1 VFQTTIIARGE
12 VYLSEED
19 RQLLRNE
26 PEYVRKRYR
35 AVARTLAPID
45 LARITREDAAKLICR
60 SKRRLQ
66 RIVKRFRE
74 EGIPGLRFR
83 STRPHTTP
91 KNKTPEDIE
100 RRVIE
105 VRKATGFG
113 SEQLATIVNESL
125 EMEARTPIT
134 DTTCYNILVRNGLV
148 EAERRVMK
156 RYKTFEWGH
165 HPDELIQSDLT
176 EFNGLPILTM
186 EDDHSREGWAGR
198 IDDATDDMVVDG
210 MTCLHPHV
218 YENLLT
224 DNGKQFCRMN
234 SAMRRYCES
243 HVTGKHIWSSVHHPQ
258 TLGKLS
264 AFQKGLKRF
273 LIHRLGRST
282 DKDAIDECIRVYVDW
297 HNNGLKVRTTKCY
310 PEERYSGMRDP
321 HWYER
326 LVKALKLEW
335 MLPLPAHG
343 G

>member
-1 VFQTTIIARGE
+1 

-19 RQLLRNE
+19 SQLLRNE
-26 PEYVRKRYR
+26 PNYVRKRYR
-35 AVARTLAPID
+35 AVARTLAPD
-45 LARITREDAAKLICR
+45 LVRITREDAAKLIGR
-60 SKRRLQ
+60 SKRQLQ

-83 STRPHTTP
+83 SKRPHAMP
-91 KNKTPEDIE
+91 MNKTPPDIE

-125 EMEARTPIT
+125 TLEARNPIT
-134 DTTCYNILVRNGLV
+134 DTTCYNILARNDLV
-148 EAERRVMK
+148 EAERRAIR
-156 RYKTFEWGH
+156 RYRSFEWGR
-165 HPDELIQSDLT
+165 PDELVQCDLT
-176 EFNGLPILTM
+176 EFNDLPILTM

-198 IDDATDDMVVDG
+198 IENSTDDMVVDG
-210 MTCLHPHV
+210 MARLHPDQ

-234 SAMRRYCES
+234 STMRKYCERQI
-243 HVTGKHIWSSVHHPQ
+243 TGKHIWSSVHHPQ

-282 DKDAIDECIRVYVDW
+282 NKDAIDESIRIYVNW
-297 HNNGLKVRTTKCY
+297 YNNGKKVRTTKCY
-310 PEERYSGMRDP
+310 PEERYSGKRDLR
-321 HWYER
+321 WYER
-326 LVKALKLEW
+326 LVNALNLEW
-335 MLPLPAHG
+335 TLPIPAHG